1 MAVSLCVFVDDFRER
16 RRHPC
21 GDSAVA
27 SYLLHVKTQSKSGV
41 SDDTYQE
48 TDVWFKR
55 DGAWRVVFLHYSA
68 AAPRRPQPQ

>member
-1 MAVSLCVFVDDFRER
+1 
-16 RRHPC
+16 
-21 GDSAVA
+21 VA